1 MHDDGQTLMDEAGLI
16 ERTKNPATRESL
28 RRDLEGMGIG
38 AGDVVL
44 VHCSLRSLGWVSGGP
59 VAVIQAL
66 LDAVGIAGT
75 IAMPAHSAGL
85 TDPANWGQPP
95 VPPAW
100 IEIIRSSMPAY
111 EPATTP
117 TSNMGAV
124 AEIFRTWPKARRSA
138 HPATSMT
145 AWGRQADEITA
156 RHDLADP
163 LGPTSPSGALYRS
176 NAKILLIGVGFNR
189 CTALHL
195 AEHIRWPDRP
205 SVREGAPILVDGERQ
220 WVEFEVPQI
229 MDDDEFLPVGDAALA
244 SGVAISG
251 NVALAPCI
259 IAGMPQLV
267 DFAVDHWRAAK
278 HPATPR

>member
-1 MHDDGQTLMDEAGLI
+1 MDEAGLI
-16 ERTKNPATRESL
+16 ERTPIPATRDSL
-28 RRDLEGMGIG
+28 RRDVQGMGIRE
-38 AGDVVL
+38 GDVVL

-66 LDAVGIAGT
+66 LDAVGPAGT

-85 TDPANWGQPP
+85 TDPANWRQPP

-100 IEIIRSSMPAY
+100 VEIIRSSMPAY
-111 EPATTP
+111 EPAITP
-117 TSNMGAV
+117 TRDMGAV
-124 AEIFRTWPKARRSA
+124 AEAFRTWPKARRSA
-138 HPATSMT
+138 HPATSMA

-156 RHDLADP
+156 RHDLSDP

-176 NAKILLIGVGFNR
+176 NAKTLLVGVGFNR

-195 AEHIRWPDRP
+195 AEQIRWPDRP
-205 SVREGAPILVDGERQ
+205 SVQEGAPILVDGERQ

-229 MDDDEFLPVGDAALA
+229 MDDDEFLPVGDAAMA

-251 NVALAPCI
+251 TVAQASCI

-267 DFAVDHWRAAK
+267 DFAVHHWRGAK
-278 HPATPR
+278 HPAALR